1 MKIKERCNSK
11 MYKSYFYKTTET
23 EKISKEEFEK
33 TDVDD
38 FFGEVMIL
46 FSASVIDIADY
57 QSISQAEFHYSFEFK
72 KIDENTVEVIFSD
85 TNRPT
90 LNLLNHTPEW
100 TEFHDIMN
108 EHENIP
114 IKENFDEFFIKK
126 LPDEILMVLK
136 KINKEYFFDFDTNGM
151 NIHFDKE
158 QLKELKVNFL
168 NDVNEFLENIKSF
181 NYEDIN
187 IDHKY
192 VAQEDLMDLTDK
204 TTKIIKENLNQKLN
218 QELPNQS
225 VKQKFSKV

>member
-1 MKIKERCNSK
+1 
-11 MYKSYFYKTTET
+11 MYKNYFYKTTET
-23 EKISKEEFEK
+23 EKITKEEFEK

-38 FFGEVMIL
+38 FFGEVMIS

-57 QSISQAEFHYSFEFK
+57 ESISQAEFHYYFEFK
-72 KIDENTVEVIFSD
+72 KIDGNTIEVLFSD

-90 LNLLNHTPEW
+90 LNLLHHTPDK
-100 TEFHDIMN
+100 TEFHEIIN

-136 KINKEYFFDFDTNGM
+136 KINKEYFFEFDTNGM

-168 NDVNEFLENIKSF
+168 NDVSEFLENVKSF

-187 IDHKY
+187 FDHKY
-192 VAQEDLMDLTDK
+192 VAKSDFIDLTDK
-204 TTKIIKENLNQKLN
+204 TSKISKENLNEKLSKKLPK
-218 QELPNQS
+218 QE